1 MWQRAR
7 VLHISGRGRFALI
20 CLRKWMK
27 WAPPPPTH
35 THSRKLFLSSIRR
48 NMRISDDDDVVYGTM
63 LQWSATVRDMWKRER
78 ERERHSPR
86 ERLQQRSLAVTAT
99 RQGAHGHHHST
110 GKKKKREKKRNKL
123 FCKLDSKSSQPPPQ
137 TKRNETKKE
146 WKKKNYIFFL
156 LLLESTCC
164 IFFFSLLFC
173 LLLISSRW

>member
-27 WAPPPPTH
+27 WAPPPPHTH
-35 THSRKLFLSSIRR
+35 TRENFSFLLYEEIWEFLMMMMSYMVRR
-48 NMRISDDDDVVYGTM
+48 FNDPRLWGTC
-63 LQWSATVRDMWKRER
+63 ER

>member
-1 MWQRAR
+1 MWQLAR

-35 THSRKLFLSSIRR
+35 TRENFSFLLYEEIWEFLMMMMSYMVRCFNDPR
-48 NMRISDDDDVVYGTM
+48 LWGTC
-63 LQWSATVRDMWKRER
+63 ER

-110 GKKKKREKKRNKL
+110 GKKKKKKRKREINCSANLTVKVASHLHKL
-123 FCKLDSKSSQPPPQ
+123 NAKKQ
-137 TKRNETKKE
+137 KRNERKKLH
-146 WKKKNYIFFL
+146 FFS

-164 IFFFSLLFC
+164 IFFFSLVFC